1 MKLNVSNSKSRDK
14 SLQEVSFRGNSP
26 LDLFA
31 PSACGSARLLWA
43 GHQLLGEEVLE
54 LHQHLV
60 APVPDRRPAWTQCC
74 TINWIPIYCV
84 PFSCRDLRQSE
95 ELRLT
100 ISSLMMTSE
109 WPLVKLESFCSFAG
123 VLTRIQSRAWQRPL
137 SSCSSLTTSSTWLA
151 QRRLLP
157 TTSKTS
163 PSGLDFLTVGGFTW
177 ALHRPM
183 VTLPPLAPKS
193 VSSREKNLFSTSLFK
208 QLVKK
213 SVH

>member
-1 MKLNVSNSKSRDK
+1 MVSQCMLVTNFLERRCWSSI
-14 SLQEVSFRGNSP
+14 SILSP
-26 LDLFA
+26 QCRIGD
-31 PSACGSARLLWA
+31 RH
-43 GHQLLGEEVLE
+43 GHN
-54 LHQHLV
+54 V
-60 APVPDRRPAWTQCC
+60 APLTG
-74 TINWIPIYCV
+74 
-84 PFSCRDLRQSE
+84 SQSIVCHF
-95 ELRLT
+95 LAVTYVRVKNFALT

-183 VTLPPLAPKS
+183 VTLPPLAPKI
-193 VSSREKNLFSTSLFK
+193 VSSREKNLLHTSLF
-208 QLVKK
+208 
-213 SVH
+213 S

>member
-1 MKLNVSNSKSRDK
+1 MVEVIEVPVVDLREGAFLTLVLLGWHSSASYPSQRSLNSKYHSK
-14 SLQEVSFRGNSP
+14 AKLQDVRGLALF
-26 LDLFA
+26 LD
-31 PSACGSARLLWA
+31 
-43 GHQLLGEEVLE
+43 
-54 LHQHLV
+54 
-60 APVPDRRPAWTQCC
+60 T
-74 TINWIPIYCV
+74 
-84 PFSCRDLRQSE
+84 
-95 ELRLT
+95 LT
-100 ISSLMMTSE
+100 TSSSTMTTTSE
-109 WPLVKLESFCSFAG
+109 VVMMQNQLPFVKLGSFSSFTG

-157 TTSKTS
+157 MTSKTS

>member
-1 MKLNVSNSKSRDK
+1 MVSQCVLVTNFLERRCWSSI
-14 SLQEVSFRGNSP
+14 SILSP
-26 LDLFA
+26 QCRTGD
-31 PSACGSARLLWA
+31 RH
-43 GHQLLGEEVLE
+43 GHN
-54 LHQHLV
+54 V
-60 APVPDRRPAWTQCC
+60 APLTG
-74 TINWIPIYCV
+74 
-84 PFSCRDLRQSE
+84 SQSIVCHF
-95 ELRLT
+95 LAVTYVRVKNFALT

-123 VLTRIQSRAWQRPL
+123 VLTQIQSRAWQRPL

-193 VSSREKNLFSTSLFK
+193 VCSREKNLFSTSLFK